1 MQLEEQLRQS
11 QKMESVGRL
20 AGGVAHDFNNYL
32 TVINGYCEM
41 LLEGPDAGPEIRDGL
56 QEIRA
61 AGERAA
67 SITQQLLAFS
77 RKQIATPTVLSL
89 NQVVTDSG
97 QLLQRLIGE
106 DIAIVTRLH
115 PEPGNVMADPLTT
128 GPGPD
133 EPGDQRARCHATRR
147 ADPDRDG

>member
-1 MQLEEQLRQS
+1 MAERRYLRLNGEEFWASVSAAEIDYNQRPAAFCSIRDITAARRAGEEHARLEEQLRQA

-41 LLEGPDAGPEIRDGL
+41 LLAGAEAGPGIRGSL

-77 RKQIATPTVLSL
+77 RKQIATPRVLNL

-97 QLLQRLIGE
+97 QLLRT
-106 DIAIVTRLH
+106 AHR
-115 PEPGNVMADPLTT
+115 
-128 GPGPD
+128 
-133 EPGDQRARCHATRR
+133 
-147 ADPDRDG
+147 